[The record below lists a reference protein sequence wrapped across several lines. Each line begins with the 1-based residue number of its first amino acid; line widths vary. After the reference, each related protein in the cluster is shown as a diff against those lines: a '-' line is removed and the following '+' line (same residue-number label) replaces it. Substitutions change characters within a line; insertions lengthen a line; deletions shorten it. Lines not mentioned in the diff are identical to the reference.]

1 MLRFCEEISVLI
13 FVHVVT
19 KQKGPMPFVYKNE
32 KSGDV
37 LISREVTLRVSSA
50 LRSLTTVFGMG
61 TGGSS
66 SLLSPQMAECQ
77 PHMAVPSKLNNI
89 TKNLKPSG
97 QVIDL
102 LVSIS

>member
-1 MLRFCEEISVLI
+1 MYIKNGL
-13 FVHVVT
+13 
-19 KQKGPMPFVYKNE
+19 KGLPFADRIVFNKE

-66 SLLSPQMAECQ
+66 SLLSPQVAES
-77 PHMAVPSKLNNI
+77 AAFTVPSKLNNI
-89 TKNLKPSG
+89 TKFSKPSG

>member
-1 MLRFCEEISVLI
+1 MLRIREDLLVLI
-13 FVHVVT
+13 FVHVEA
-19 KQKGPMPFVYKNE
+19 KQKGHMPFVSKNE

-77 PHMAVPSKLNNI
+77 PYWPYPQN
-89 TKNLKPSG
+89 
-97 QVIDL
+97 
-102 LVSIS
+102 

>member
-1 MLRFCEEISVLI
+1 MFEDTISAYLL
-13 FVHVVT
+13 
-19 KQKGPMPFVYKNE
+19 KSSKKE

-37 LISREVTLRVSSA
+37 LISQRVTPQVSSA

-61 TGGSS
+61 TGGTS
-66 SLLSPQMAECQ
+66 SLLSPQMAES
-77 PHMAVPSKLNNI
+77 AVYTVPSKLNNI
-89 TKNLKPSG
+89 TKFSKPSG